1 MSAASETE
9 GSAHCLDAL
18 ERAMAGGAAPDLTGC
33 GSRAL
38 DAALRELVKRHGA
51 DAVPLV
57 RQLADAAPSKDLRKV
72 AKLAVYRLG
81 QAGIAV
87 PPASAAARPV
97 VARSVERP
105 VRAWLSGIDGSGSRA
120 VWILFEGGL
129 GAGLSLCSLILNDE
143 SGILEAAGGPITRKR
158 LERELASL
166 REHQKLPW
174 VDSDPGRAI
183 GLVAE
188 ALQLHRRLGTE
199 PPPAFARWRRVFA
212 TAPAHTPEEPATA
225 EAPEPGALERS
236 AELTDLSELAGWFV
250 EPALVQ
256 EDALALLQA
265 RESRL
270 VVSEQIKAE
279 RETAIIDG
287 AIDRVFAPDARRRW
301 ARRLAEMATIFR
313 DTGRSEPARMAAAA
327 AAALADQ
334 ERSARAIPLVRAL
347 TQRGIEMA
355 SEVALGR
362 AKLSEVSRAAVRP
375 APS

>member
-1 MSAASETE
+1 MSAASAPE
-9 GSAHCLDAL
+9 GSAHCLDTL
-18 ERAMAGGAAPDLTGC
+18 ERAMAGGTPPDLTGC

-38 DAALRELVKRHGA
+38 DAAHRELVKRRGA
-51 DAVPLV
+51 DAAPLV

-72 AKLAVYRLG
+72 AKLAVYRLE

-87 PPASAAARPV
+87 PPASTPPRPV
-97 VARSVERP
+97 VTRSAERP

-188 ALQLHRRLGTE
+188 ALDLHGRLGTE
-199 PPPAFARWRRVFA
+199 PSPAFARWRRVFSE
-212 TAPAHTPEEPATA
+212 APAHTPEEPATA
-225 EAPEPGALERS
+225 EAPDPAALERS
-236 AELTDLSELAGWFV
+236 AELADLSELAGWFV
-250 EPALVQ
+250 DPALVQ

-279 RETAIIDG
+279 RETAIVDG
-287 AIDRVFAPDARRRW
+287 AIDRVFTPNARRRW
-301 ARRLAEMATIFR
+301 ARRLAEMAMIFR
-313 DTGRSEPARMAAAA
+313 DTDRGEPALLAAAA
-327 AAALADQ
+327 AAALADS
-334 ERSARAIPLVRAL
+334 ERSPRAIPLVRAL
-347 TQRGIEMA
+347 TLRGIEMA

-375 APS
+375 AHS